1 MKYVA
6 VQILEQW
13 DNHLVYFIDFLPK
26 QNTFKS
32 TIKNTE
38 CFKQISSALKDE
50 IHTMLYSFCC
60 SGF

>member
-13 DNHLVYFIDFLPK
+13 DNHLAYFINFLPK
-26 QNTFKS
+26 QNTFKN

-38 CFKQISSALKDE
+38 RFKRISSAL
-50 IHTMLYSFCC
+50 
-60 SGF
+60 